1 MYIVEKSI
9 DKEEIMMQ
17 LKEISIE
24 IIRKCPNNCVHC
36 SSCSSI
42 NQSEIIPYEKFCE
55 VIKDA
60 AKLGLKTLCFSGG
73 EPLLHPDFCR
83 MIDYVN
89 SFGIDIYIYTSGI
102 YYDNEKYLSISNDL
116 LIHIKNKVKKII
128 FNVEASND
136 STYDKIM
143 GTQGNFSLLKHSI
156 INAVKSGITCEAHFV
171 PMKYNYNEIENT
183 IELCQKLGID
193 KISFLR
199 LVPHGR
205 AEQNQDDILLNSEET
220 KKLKQKLQDLFN
232 NTSEIGIRIG
242 TPLARAECRHNCE
255 AAKGKLNIKYD
266 GKVYPCEVFK
276 NDRIKCVNGL
286 EPDCIFEKR
295 LIDIYKESEY
305 LQMIRKY
312 VETFSHQ
319 YVEENCIGQ
328 HYINNR

>member
-1 MYIVEKSI
+1 
-9 DKEEIMMQ
+9 MQ

-36 SSCSSI
+36 SSCSAI
-42 NQSEIIPYEKFCE
+42 NQTEIISYEKFCE
-55 VIKDA
+55 VINDA

-83 MIDYVN
+83 MIDYVY

-102 YYDNEKYLSISNDL
+102 YYNNMKFLSIPKDM
-116 LIHIKNKVKKII
+116 LIHMKNKVKKLI

-143 GTQGNFSLLKHSI
+143 GTHGNFSILKDSI
-156 INAVKSGITCEAHFV
+156 INAVKFGITCEAHFV

-183 IELCQKLGID
+183 IDLCQKLGID

-205 AEQNQDDILLNSEET
+205 AEQNQDKILLNNEET
-220 KKLKQKLQDLFN
+220 KELKQKLQDLFN
-232 NTSEIGIRIG
+232 NRIQIGIRIG
-242 TPLARAECRHNCE
+242 TPLAGEECRHNCE
-255 AAKGKLNIKYD
+255 AANGKLNIRYD

-276 NDRIKCVNGL
+276 NNKVKFIDGCEADCVYDKN
-286 EPDCIFEKR
+286 
-295 LIDIYKESEY
+295 LIEIYNNSSY
-305 LQMIRKY
+305 LLAVRNQLAMY
-312 VETFSHQ
+312 SHISD
-319 YVEENCIGQ
+319 EENCIGQ
-328 HYINNR
+328 KFIKRTETYDL